1 MKNRLAHN
9 RIKVLHKPDGTMTK
23 TQEEVQEVTINFYK
37 QLLGTTNESLPM
49 INPSV
54 MKHGNILTKT
64 Q

>member
-1 MKNRLAHN
+1 
-9 RIKVLHKPDGTMTK
+9 MTK